1 MLTVTPPETLDGAPL
16 LVTVVLQRAAGWLL
30 VSLSSICRQS
40 MTRLR
45 CGKDG
50 GSLFASGAHKQR
62 VSTDQL
68 AILRGQVITNPLNS
82 LTQRIQTP
90 PAVSFCDQER
100 KKQKQLAVNG
110 KRTPFVVGN
119 PWRDAASS
127 V

>member
-1 MLTVTPPETLDGAPL
+1 
-16 LVTVVLQRAAGWLL
+16 
-30 VSLSSICRQS
+30 

-50 GSLFASGAHKQR
+50 GALFAAVVQKLR
-62 VSTDQL
+62 VSTDQP
-68 AILRGQVITNPLNS
+68 AILWNQDITNPLNS

-110 KRTPFVVGN
+110 KRTPFVVGK
-119 PWRDAASS
+119 PMA
-127 V
+127 